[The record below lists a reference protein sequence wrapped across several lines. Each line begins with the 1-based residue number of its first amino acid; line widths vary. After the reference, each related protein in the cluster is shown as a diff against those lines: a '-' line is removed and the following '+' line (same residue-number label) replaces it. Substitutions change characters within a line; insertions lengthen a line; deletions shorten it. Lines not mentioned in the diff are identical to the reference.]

1 MRIAPIAAI
10 AAGLAAAGIIAAA
23 AARPPAAGEPATEVE
38 YARLLP
44 WQFEARMK
52 AMPLAYVPVGSLEWH
67 GEHLALGNDGVKVE
81 DICRIA
87 ARKGGGIV
95 LPGMF
100 LGVLGMTGWAKRYE
114 GTVGSHGIFSVEPD
128 LLKRILTAELAN
140 LDRLGFKGAIVITGH
155 YPQEQVDL
163 VKAVASEFAATRGL
177 KVAGITDRDL
187 ARSTGHTGDHAAKWE
202 TSILMALR
210 PELVDLSRLPAA
222 PAPLEGV
229 FGDDPRTKA
238 SAELGRKVVDAMAA
252 EMAELGKRLAGR

>member
-1 MRIAPIAAI
+1 MMRIAPIAAI

-23 AARPPAAGEPATEVE
+23 ARPAAGGLAAEVE
-38 YARLLP
+38 YSRLLP

-95 LPGMF
+95 LPGIF
-100 LGVLGMTGWAKRYE
+100 LGVLGMTGWAKGYE
-114 GTVGSHGIFSVEPD
+114 GTVGNQGIFSVEPE
-128 LLKRILTAELAN
+128 LLKRVLTAELAN

-163 VKAVASEFAATRGL
+163 LKKVAADFRPQRGL
-177 KVAGITDRDL
+177 KVSGITDRDL
-187 ARSTGHTGDHAAKWE
+187 ARSVGHTGDHAAKWE
-202 TSILMALR
+202 TSILMALH
-210 PELVDLSRLPAA
+210 PELVDLSRLPSD
-222 PAPLEGV
+222 PSQRPEGV

-238 SAELGRKVVDAMAA
+238 SAQLGWKVISAMVD
-252 EMAELGKRLAGR
+252 EMCEMGARLVK